1 MSLGSTPLRNIWLL
15 TLLIILGVVA
25 IAFASLRI
33 IVNRTALAFNRQQLF
48 LAREAAKSIEGL
60 TENLKTALQT
70 AADLLTI
77 SPSEKVCE
85 ILFANQRGFM
95 QALFVVASNG
105 QVLCSHPAEAA
116 ALLKNVP
123 ALPEGIARAI
133 ANGNSVVMTDF
144 AGFSFGNRTNLSFVL
159 GVPVAGQSRWL
170 CCIPDFNLIKEKF
183 VYPVRTGDT
192 GYAWMIDGRGVLL
205 AHPNKLMEGRKA
217 IDILKELWPENSAFN
232 LDTIINKEMIK
243 GDEGTGEYTG
253 WHFGEKSLTK
263 KLIAFCPIRA
273 EGRIWSICISAP
285 YTEAMTALLDSVLG
299 PLIFLVCFIAVILA
313 GAVMLTIQERR
324 RQFVNQALRWSQ
336 EVFDGITDGITIIDQ
351 AYRVLMVNK
360 AVCLWQNKPAEYFVG
375 KPCYAVFQQLEGQ
388 CPGCPAQETFA
399 TGQPAFRER
408 VSTTLAGKKY
418 YFHLTTFPLKDKAG
432 TTIRVAEYVKD
443 VTREMELRAE
453 LIQHERTSM
462 IVKMSSQVAHEIRNP
477 LGTLTL
483 NIDLLEDEIDNYAG
497 SDVTEARNLLKTIKF
512 EIDALHRVLDDYL
525 ECKRFPTIKPA
536 QHYINAILREMFS
549 LLEAELRQKRI
560 ICTASFESN
569 LPAIEVDEDQLRRA
583 FMNLILNA
591 TEAMESG
598 GTLQVTTRSAEA
610 WIEIVFEDSGVGL
623 TPEQIEKIFTPFYTT
638 KSGGTGLGL
647 SITQHI
653 VSEHSGEI
661 VCQST
666 PGQGTRFII
675 RLPRNRQQA

>member
-1 MSLGSTPLRNIWLL
+1 MGLRSSPVRNIWLL
-15 TLLIILGVVA
+15 TLLIIIGVAA
-25 IAFASLRI
+25 IAFTSLRI
-33 IVNRTALAFNRQQLF
+33 IADRTALAFNRQQLF

-60 TENLKTALQT
+60 TENLKTVLRT
-70 AADLLTI
+70 AADLLTFA
-77 SPSEKVCE
+77 PSDKVCE

-95 QALFVVASNG
+95 QALFLVAKNG
-105 QVLCSHPAEAA
+105 QVLCSHPPEVAG
-116 ALLKNVP
+116 LLSRDP
-123 ALPEGIARAI
+123 ALQAAIARATAAGSI
-133 ANGNSVVMTDF
+133 VAMTDF
-144 AGFSFGNRTNLSFVL
+144 MVFQLGERANLSFVL

-170 CCIPDFNLIKEKF
+170 CCIPDFNMIKEKF
-183 VYPVRTGDT
+183 VYPIRTGDT
-192 GYAWMIDGRGVLL
+192 GYAWMIDSRGVLL
-205 AHPNKLMEGRKA
+205 AHPNKQMEGRKA

-232 LDTIINKEMIK
+232 LETIINKEMIK

-253 WHFGEKSLTK
+253 WHFGEKSLTT
-263 KLIAFCPIRA
+263 KLIAFCPIHA
-273 EGRIWSICISAP
+273 EDRIWSICISAP

-299 PLIFLVCFIAVILA
+299 PLIFLACFIAVILA
-313 GAVMLTIQERR
+313 GAVMLVLQERR
-324 RQFVNQALRWSQ
+324 RQLVNQVLRWSR

-351 AYRVLMVNK
+351 DYRVLMVNK
-360 AVCLWQNKPAEYFVG
+360 AVCLWQNKPAEFFVG
-375 KPCYAVFQQLEGQ
+375 KPCYAVFQQLEDL
-388 CPGCPAQETFA
+388 CTGCPAKETFA
-399 TGQPAFRER
+399 TGQPVFRER

-418 YFHLTTFPLKDKAG
+418 YFHLTTFPLKDKDG

-462 IVKMSSQVAHEIRNP
+462 IVKMSAQVAHEIRNP

-497 SDVTEARNLLKTIKF
+497 SDVAEARNLLKTIKF

-525 ECKRFPTIKPA
+525 ECNRFPTIKPA
-536 QHYINAILREMFS
+536 RHYINAMLREMFG

-560 ICTASFESN
+560 VSTTSFESN
-569 LPAIEVDEDQLRRA
+569 LPALEVDEDQMRRA

-598 GTLQVTTRSAEA
+598 GTLQVTTRSAGA
-610 WIEIVFEDSGVGL
+610 WIEIIFEDSGIGL
-623 TPEQIEKIFTPFYTT
+623 TPEQTEKIFTPFYST

-653 VSEHSGEI
+653 ITEHNGEI
-661 VCQST
+661 VCQSI
-666 PGQGTRFII
+666 PGQGTRFIV
-675 RLPRNRQQA
+675 RLPRTTQPA